1 MDKAEV
7 RLEEALK
14 VTQEVEMKRTEAE
27 TEIQSA
33 ERDTRMLSRRRD
45 DLETEVRELDKQRA
59 IVQKTL
65 ESLQVLHTAPTSDHI
80 SLSRRS
86 YPGFM
91 RRLRRSHVSDPILT
105 LLKKTIKL
113 GSWSYQPSSKVY
125 RPKVL
130 SC

>member
-1 MDKAEV
+1 M

-105 LLKKTIKL
+105 L
-113 GSWSYQPSSKVY
+113 
-125 RPKVL
+125 
-130 SC
+130 